1 MPEQSQRIIATKF
14 VTDAASV
21 HASYDEKVVLAG
33 LAMALPDYV
42 VRHLAG
48 EGESA
53 LKVGETA

>member
-14 VTDAASV
+14 VTHAASV
-21 HASYDEKVVLAG
+21 HASYDEKVVLG